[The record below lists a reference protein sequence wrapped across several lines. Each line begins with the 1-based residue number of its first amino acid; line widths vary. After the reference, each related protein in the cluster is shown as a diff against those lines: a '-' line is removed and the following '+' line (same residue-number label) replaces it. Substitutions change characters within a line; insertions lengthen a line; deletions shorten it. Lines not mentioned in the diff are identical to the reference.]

1 MKLFSTLPIFAL
13 LLYVSFGIQVKANNE
28 DLDENRDILI
38 DFHTTSVVDFTPDSI
53 SIYSTGFSA
62 EAKTH
67 GCLSA
72 YFRGSVDGKID
83 EISSDDL
90 DLGRFVKELNLSC
103 DFKTENMALVLSVG
117 KMPSGFKLDPSN
129 PGQPGGVMGVQLNIE
144 PEKIPLIQKWLDA
157 HELKI
162 LKITITRYNSQ
173 SADRLDPNDLSETDM
188 TSLALFL
195 SKGRNIQAFFIRKQ
209 PDANNT
215 TAPTSTAVGV
225 IYMRPDMDFFPQLFA
240 MVDRSEASYMDLN
253 LLVLSASVKV
263 APESDYRF
271 GVTYSRAV
279 ENVSETDVNTYDF
292 SLSRT
297 IKKGEGKHSWSITGA
312 AGVKVERGSK
322 DDETVYV
329 RIEFKH

>member
-1 MKLFSTLPIFAL
+1 MKLFIYIPIITL
-13 LLYVSFGIQVKANNE
+13 LLSINVAAQNE
-28 DLDENRDILI
+28 DLEENRDLLI
-38 DFHTTSVVDFTPDSI
+38 DFHTTSVIDFTPDAI

-117 KMPSGFKLDPSN
+117 KMPSGFKLDPSS

-215 TAPTSTAVGV
+215 TSPTSTAVGV
-225 IYMRPDMDFFPQLFA
+225 IYMRPDMELFPQLFA
-240 MVDRSEASYMDLN
+240 MIDRTEASYMDLN

-263 APESDYRF
+263 SPESDYRF
-271 GVTYSRAV
+271 GVTYSRAI
-279 ENVSETDVNTYDF
+279 ENVSESDVNTYDF

-297 IKKGEGKHSWSITGA
+297 IKKGEGKNSWSITGA

-322 DDETVYV
+322 DNETIYLRV
-329 RIEFKH
+329 EFKH